1 MEPGK
6 NAEIAMLLDFYGP
19 LLTDRQREMLKC
31 RVEEDLTL
39 GEIAEDFSVS
49 RQAVNDALKKAERT
63 LLEMEDKLHLVK
75 RYGLLHE
82 EVARASEA
90 LENGDTKLAGT
101 ILQTMREEGF
111 YGV

>member
-19 LLTDRQREMLKC
+19 LLTEKQREMLKC

-39 GEIAEDFSVS
+39 GEIAESFSVS
-49 RQAVNDALKKAERT
+49 RQAVNDALKKAEKT
-63 LLEMEDKLHLVK
+63 LLEMEEKLHLVQ
-75 RYGLLHE
+75 RYRTLHE
-82 EVARASEA
+82 EVGKAYEA
-90 LENGDTKLAGT
+90 LETGDSMSAAQ
-101 ILQTMREEGF
+101 ILKTMREEGF